1 MSWAGAIW
9 WTMRRGCRPACSQ
22 RSNERDR
29 AEPRGACLVIGSA
42 AGGLGGGGVADA
54 RSAAFARAV
63 AVGGAVLGRVALGR
77 SALSSWNDAVAGG
90 LCLCAGDVDW
100 RGARAGDGALERG
113 RSLARSVAGGVP
125 EPARAGGDRAVL
137 SLDR

>member
-9 WTMRRGCRPACSQ
+9 WAMRRGCPPACLR

-29 AEPRGACLVIGSA
+29 AEPRGARPVAGGA
-42 AGGLGGGGVADA
+42 AGGLGGGGAADA

-63 AVGGAVLGRVALGR
+63 AVGGAVLGRVAFGR

-100 RGARAGDGALERG
+100 CGAGVGDGALERG
-113 RSLARSVAGGVP
+113 RS
-125 EPARAGGDRAVL
+125 
-137 SLDR
+137 